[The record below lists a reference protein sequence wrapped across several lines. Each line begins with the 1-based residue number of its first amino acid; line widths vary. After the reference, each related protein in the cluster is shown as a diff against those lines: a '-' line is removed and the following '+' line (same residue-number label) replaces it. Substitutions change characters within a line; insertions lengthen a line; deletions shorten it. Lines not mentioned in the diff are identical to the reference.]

1 MTTPPPPVS
10 RALMAAVIGMG
21 VLIVLGTAGLIGV
34 VIHRAMVPAT
44 AHMTAAGSSVPALP
58 AVASGGDAQGAPLF
72 VYRGGGHVLSQA
84 VRPDG
89 SISLVL
95 DTPAGQQVVIW
106 NPEANRIVGRFSLA
120 E

>member
-34 VIHRAMVPAT
+34 VIHRAMAPAT

-58 AVASGGDAQGAPLF
+58 VASGGDAHGAPLF

-106 NPEANRIVGRFSLA
+106 SPETNRIVGRFSLA

>member
-34 VIHRAMVPAT
+34 VIHRVMVPAT
-44 AHMTAAGSSVPALP
+44 AHMTAAGSSDPAIP
-58 AVASGGDAQGAPLF
+58 AAPVGGEHGAPLF
-72 VYRGGGHVLSQA
+72 VFQSGGHVLSQT

-95 DTPAGQQVVIW
+95 DTPTGQQVVIW
-106 NPEANRIVGRFSLA
+106 NPEANRIVARFSLA